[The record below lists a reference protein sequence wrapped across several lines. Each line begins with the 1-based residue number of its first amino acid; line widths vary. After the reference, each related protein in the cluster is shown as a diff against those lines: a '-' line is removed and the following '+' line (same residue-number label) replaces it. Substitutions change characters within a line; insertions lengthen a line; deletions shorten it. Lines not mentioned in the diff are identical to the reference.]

1 VPCMKV
7 SGRSTRQVGGGGVGI
22 RFLRASCPIRPS
34 ALRDGSLK
42 RVLANFEGEDMPVTL
57 LHREMQLPQAKVQSF
72 VAFAAASLRKR
83 MQGLLVGR

>member
-1 VPCMKV
+1 
-7 SGRSTRQVGGGGVGI
+7 
-22 RFLRASCPIRPS
+22 
-34 ALRDGSLK
+34 
-42 RVLANFEGEDMPVTL
+42 MPVTL